1 MNIRRHRL
9 TRPVRRWTVE
19 PGERAVEVRAR
30 RSRGRGVGVTVQQMR
45 VVALGRDP
53 MAVQPVLLL
62 QETGGRRRVLPVW
75 VGVPEATAIELARQ
89 HVEMPRPQT
98 HQLLLDVVQAFRRRL
113 ELVRITMLR
122 DSVFHAELQFDGDT
136 RVSARVSD
144 AVAVALHVD
153 VPIEAEDAVLDEAAV
168 AEVAGLA
175 AALGEDDDA
184 DKDPTDAPVESEEVE
199 RFRRFLDSASP
210 EDFGGPG

>member
-1 MNIRRHRL
+1 
-9 TRPVRRWTVE
+9 
-19 PGERAVEVRAR
+19 
-30 RSRGRGVGVTVQQMR
+30 MR

-75 VGVPEATAIELARQ
+75 VGVPEATAIELARRR
-89 HVEMPRPQT
+89 VELPRPQT
-98 HQLLLDVVQAFRRRL
+98 HQLILQVVRAFDRQL
-113 ELVRITMLR
+113 QLVRITMLR
-122 DSVFHAELQFDGDT
+122 DSVFHADLVFDGDT

-144 AVAVALHVD
+144 AVAIALHVD

-168 AEVAGLA
+168 TEVAGLPA
-175 AALGEDDDA
+175 DLDEDEEE
-184 DKDPTDAPVESEEVE
+184 PPSEEEVE

-210 EDFGGPG
+210 EDFNPG